1 MGHNRN
7 LELYDLTKKLLDYV
21 EKEYNSNKY
30 EFDNISNKIFLKDIL
45 YKLHDIRVSIQK
57 QINKDKTNVEKF

>member
-30 EFDNISNKIFLKDIL
+30 EFDDISNKIFLKDIL

-57 QINKDKTNVEKF
+57 QINKDKTNVKKF